1 VTAGLAVLIIHVL
14 LAFAAVAFLL
24 VPGYLLAAVAKTD
37 DVKSIRRIFSV
48 GVFHGRVGGIIAVF
62 TAIFGLAAAPFY
74 GIPYSAR
81 WMIASYV
88 LFAALVAIG
97 IGYHARWE
105 MRVLALANQSPAD
118 APSAQLH
125 AAAHDRRGP
134 VMAWIS
140 SLLFVAIIYLM
151 IARPF

>member
-1 VTAGLAVLIIHVL
+1 VTIGLVILIFHVF
-14 LAFAAVAFLL
+14 LAFTAVAFLL
-24 VPGYLLAAVAKTD
+24 VPGYLLAAVARTD

-48 GVFHGRVGGIIAVF
+48 GMFHGRVGGIIGVL

-74 GIPYSAR
+74 GIPYNAG

-88 LFAALVAIG
+88 LFAAILAIG

-118 APSAQLH
+118 APSAELR
-125 AAAHDRRGP
+125 AAIHDRLNP
-134 VMAWIS
+134 VMGGITT
-140 SLLFVAIIYLM
+140 LLFAAILFLM
-151 IARPF
+151 LTRPF